1 MGKAFISEYLDSAGI
16 KYTNEQAKTL
26 KRFSDLLL
34 EKNRVLNL
42 TAITDPEE
50 VKIKHF
56 LDSLYLLRF
65 HSFSPGERVLDL
77 GTGGG
82 FPGIPLKIFS
92 PETEFV
98 LVDSVNKKLQFI
110 RDAIEELGLKK
121 VEVIHGRAEDLSR
134 DPLHREKYDAVV
146 SRAVASLPV
155 LTELTLGFVK
165 PGGLFISYKG
175 ANAGDELAASENA
188 LKVMKGSLASE
199 ETYDLPRGDRRSLIF
214 IKKTE
219 VLPDDRYPRKA
230 GKPAKK
236 PL

>member
-1 MGKAFISEYLDSAGI
+1 M
-16 KYTNEQAKTL
+16 
-26 KRFSDLLL
+26 
-34 EKNRVLNL
+34 
-42 TAITDPEE
+42 
-50 VKIKHF
+50 
-56 LDSLYLLRF
+56 
-65 HSFSPGERVLDL
+65 
-77 GTGGG
+77 
-82 FPGIPLKIFS
+82 
-92 PETEFV
+92 
-98 LVDSVNKKLQFI
+98 DSVNKKLQFI

-121 VEVIHGRAEDLSR
+121 VEVIHGRAEDLSH

-188 LKVMKGSLASE
+188 LKEMKGTLASE
-199 ETYDLPRGDRRSLIF
+199 ETYDLPGGDRRNLIF